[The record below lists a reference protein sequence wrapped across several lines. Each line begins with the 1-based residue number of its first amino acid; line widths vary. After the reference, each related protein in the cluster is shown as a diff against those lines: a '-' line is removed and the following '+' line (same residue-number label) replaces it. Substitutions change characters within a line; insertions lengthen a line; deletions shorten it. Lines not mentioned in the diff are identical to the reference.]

1 MSLTFVLFFV
11 SRDSEAKEELLVL
24 AAVVRVL
31 GLGEPGSAQVLLSS
45 GAPVAAMAVAVALPA
60 QEGVVPG
67 RVVVLLVAAASVVAV
82 GGVPGAL
89 R

>member
-1 MSLTFVLFFV
+1 MSLTFVLFV
-11 SRDSEAKEELLVL
+11 SWNPETKEELLVL

-31 GLGEPGSAQVLLSS
+31 GFAEPGLAQVL
-45 GAPVAAMAVAVALPA
+45 AASRASVTIVSVVVALPV
-60 QEGVVPG
+60 QEAVVPG

>member
-1 MSLTFVLFFV
+1 MSLTFVLFV
-11 SRDSEAKEELLVL
+11 SWNPETKEELLVL

-31 GLGEPGSAQVLLSS
+31 GLGEPGLAQVLASS
-45 GAPVAAMAVAVALPA
+45 GAPVAAMAVAVALPV